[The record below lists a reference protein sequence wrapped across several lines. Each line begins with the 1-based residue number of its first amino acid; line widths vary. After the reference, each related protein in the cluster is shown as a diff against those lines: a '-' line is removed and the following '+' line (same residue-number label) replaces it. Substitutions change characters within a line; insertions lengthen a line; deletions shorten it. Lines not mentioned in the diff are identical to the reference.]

1 MLLQETLHKRCFLA
15 LRRQTKK
22 KISPDPKNLPIA
34 QPVHQSQIFQW
45 LNVRTQKYF
54 QYAENSRITSPPHLS
69 AEISFAQQN
78 YAPNYLGPNLVA
90 QNIQNISMPRNA
102 KNMKLVLV
110 PKPEITPII
119 ERGAALSMSYLHQIS
134 LIMGYISCTKYFSNY
149 RSPKYVEP
157 KNDAGVGN
165 ISHQNEVV

>member
-1 MLLQETLHKRCFLA
+1 MLHQETLLKRCFQRFA
-15 LRRQTKK
+15 VKLRKKSLLIPRTYQLPSLFTKVK
-22 KISPDPKNLPIA
+22 YSSGSMSEPKNISNML
-34 QPVHQSQIFQW
+34 
-45 LNVRTQKYF
+45 
-54 QYAENSRITSPPHLS
+54 RIHESPPHLICQQKYLLHNKIMHQIIWDQILLHKIFKTFQCLETPKIRS
-69 AEISFAQQN
+69 AF
-78 YAPNYLGPNLVA
+78 P
-90 QNIQNISMPRNA
+90 
-102 KNMKLVLV
+102 